1 MSLNLLETR
10 STTLLNLVD
19 WQEVIGVLGQK
30 MYFLNSKKNIENCPF
45 FCSKDELLANFESMD
60 SYLENKNEYDQI
72 INEELG
78 HIKSDTDFS
87 VLLKKLTRGH
97 ILDLGELNV
106 LANIF
111 FSYKKLNKSIRIFCK
126 NNDNPVDYP
135 TLSLIE
141 TKFIRPIRTF
151 VERNGEI
158 HFDQHPLFFEIY
170 KKILQIE
177 TQIREELSNL
187 VKQNPYKDAIQYS
200 EYDIVNDRYVIA
212 VRSDSYKSPLGQI
225 MARSNSGMTL
235 FVEPISLREKSQ
247 LRIQYLAELDEIKNK
262 ICQEFSLF
270 LHGYDKEF
278 VTFKDYLIIMD
289 SLKAKCSYS
298 YEYDLVRPTLCDDF
312 QINIKN
318 FWHPLLKNPVKNS
331 IHLLPEQK
339 GLIISGPNTGGK
351 TVALKSIAISY
362 MFLYSGL
369 FLPAHEA
376 MIYPISEL
384 YYLGSDGQDLSDGL
398 SSFSAEAKNYLLLL
412 KNIKSDSLIL
422 IDEIFN
428 STSSEEASAL
438 AISLLYKLQE
448 NVNTKVIISTHHQLL
463 KTYMHDNQDYLSAHV
478 EYDHEKN
485 QPTYKLMVGQP
496 GSSLAFK
503 IFSQIAQSCEI
514 DEDIT
519 VKAFEVYDKKQ
530 HLYEKLLDE
539 LSHKKS
545 AYQKLLLEQT
555 GLNHELK
562 NQKQSMEGLLFIER
576 KTMLESYQKKL
587 EKLLNEARDLIK
599 NIKEDKAKDQK
610 KIFETISHLRS
621 NLNQEK
627 EQVISYSSEEQK
639 YIDKPLQIK
648 DIVLNAQYFSTSLHK
663 TVTVV
668 YINERKNEV
677 CGMVL
682 KVSVILKVEDLRLLK
697 NQPHLNKS
705 KNQIEIIIQN
715 DDDKPMEIDC
725 RGMRL
730 SEFETIVE
738 QSLSG
743 LYQGDIPFV
752 NIIHGHGDGILKNW
766 LRQRVESDRAL
777 MWETS
782 EGNDG
787 HTEIKL
793 R

>member
-1 MSLNLLETR
+1 MNLNLLETN
-10 STTLLNLVD
+10 SEALLNLVD
-19 WQEVIGVLGQK
+19 WQEVIGVLSHR
-30 MYFLNSKKNIENCPF
+30 MYFQDAKKKLEHRPLFCP
-45 FCSKDELLANFESMD
+45 KAELTQNFLAMD
-60 SYLENKNEYDQI
+60 TYLENKNEFDQI

-78 HIKSDTDFS
+78 YIKSDTDFS
-87 VLLKKLTRGH
+87 TLLKKLIRGH
-97 ILDLGELNV
+97 ILDLGELNT

-111 FSYKKLNKSIRIFCK
+111 SGYKKFKKHIRIFL
-126 NNDNPVDYP
+126 NLTDDRVDQS
-135 TLSLIE
+135 TISLIE
-141 TKFIRPIRTF
+141 TKFVRPIRTF

-158 HFDQHPLFFEIY
+158 HFDQHPMLSQIY

-177 TQIREELSNL
+177 AQIREELSIL

-200 EYDIVNDRYVIA
+200 EYDIINDRYVLAI
-212 VRSDSYKSPLGQI
+212 RSDSYKSPLGQI
-225 MARSNSGMTL
+225 LFRSNSGMTL
-235 FVEPISLREKSQ
+235 FVEPISLRDKGQ
-247 LRIQYLAELDEIKNK
+247 MRIQFLAELDEIKNK

-270 LHGYDKEF
+270 LHEYEKAFLE
-278 VTFKDYLIIMD
+278 FKDYLLFMD
-289 SLKAKCSYS
+289 SLKARCDYS

-318 FWHPLLKNPVKNS
+318 FWHPLIKNPVKNS
-331 IHLLPEQK
+331 IFLLTDQK
-339 GLIISGPNTGGK
+339 GLIISGPNTGGE

-362 MFLYSGL
+362 MFLYSKL

-376 MIYPISEL
+376 TIYPVCEL
-384 YYLGSDGQDLSDGL
+384 YYLGSDGQNLTDGL
-398 SSFSAEAKNYLLLL
+398 SSFAAEARNYLLLL
-412 KNIKSDSLIL
+412 KNIQSDSLIL

-448 NVNTKVIISTHHQLL
+448 KVNTKVIISTHHQLL
-463 KTYMHDNQDYLSAHV
+463 KTYMHNNKEYQSAHV

-503 IFSQIAQSCEI
+503 ILSQLAKSFDL
-514 DEDIT
+514 DEDLT
-519 VKAFEVYDKKQ
+519 TKAFEVYDQKQ
-530 HLYEKLLDE
+530 YLYEKLLDE
-539 LSHKKS
+539 LSCKKS
-545 AYQKLLLEQT
+545 TYQKLLIEQT

-576 KTMLESYQKKL
+576 KSLLESYQKQL
-587 EKLLNEARDLIK
+587 EKLLKEARDLVQ
-599 NIKEDKAKDQK
+599 NVKEEKVQDKK
-610 KIFETISHLRS
+610 KIFETISHLKS
-621 NLNQEK
+621 SLNREK
-627 EQVISYSSEEQK
+627 EQMTSSLLVEQN
-639 YIDKPLQIK
+639 YIDKILDIK
-648 DIVLNAQYFSTSLHK
+648 EVVINHQYFSISLNK
-663 TVTVV
+663 KVTVIFV
-668 YINERKNEV
+668 NERKNEV
-677 CGMVL
+677 SVLAL
-682 KVSVILKVEDLRLLK
+682 KVNVILKADDLRLLK
-697 NQPHLNKS
+697 SQPPLNKH
-705 KNQIEIIIQN
+705 KNQIEITIQK
-715 DDDKPMEIDC
+715 DDDRPMEIDC

-743 LYQGDIPFV
+743 LYKGDIPYV

-766 LRQRVESDRAL
+766 LRERIESDGAL
-777 MWETS
+777 MWSTS